1 MKKNNRKTVLSWL
14 AGVFVKLQ
22 KLGTETRAR
31 MVKARKNE
39 D

>member
-1 MKKNNRKTVLSWL
+1 MKKNNQKTVLSWL
-14 AGVFVKLQ
+14 AEVFVKLQ

-31 MVKARKNE
+31 MAKARKNE